1 LLARLAHEL
10 HWSDRRE
17 HAISL
22 CQRAIE
28 VAREVGNTRALLS
41 ALWTEHELYWG
52 PENIDKRLAT
62 ASEIGRLALESGY
75 TRWILRAHEM
85 RLSAM
90 LELGDI
96 AAADA
101 EIEASEEL
109 KTRSGHAFATVER
122 FRVTRSLMRGE
133 FGQAETRINELMR
146 QAQRRQDVALITS
159 FGSLLLM
166 LRGEQGRLDEVEGP
180 LKGSVARFPAMTAAR
195 CSLALFYVRTGR
207 ESEARAELEVLARDG
222 FARISRD
229 WNWLGSLAICAEVCS
244 TLGDVPRATTLYK
257 LLSGFANR
265 NVTIGWGDI
274 CYGSV
279 SRYLGLLASTTRR
292 FDDAERHFEDAIR
305 FELKM
310 VAEPFAARTRVCYA
324 AMLIER
330 GAGADHERAR
340 TFLDTA
346 IDIATKLKMAGLAR
360 QAASIAA
367 RLTRAD
373 APVAAA
379 AGLERGFAVG
389 AAAAQR
395 RLATIMFLD
404 IVDSTG
410 RAARMGDSHWSGII
424 EQYYSLVREELRKFC
439 GREINTFGDDFFA
452 LFEAPAPA
460 VRCACAIRSAMGEIG
475 LQVRAGLHT
484 GECEVSGDKVAG
496 IAVHIGARVVRK
508 AAPGEVIVSATV
520 KDLVVGAGFEFTD
533 RGLHELRG
541 IPGEWHLFAAN

>member
-1 LLARLAHEL
+1 
-10 HWSDRRE
+10 
-17 HAISL
+17 
-22 CQRAIE
+22 
-28 VAREVGNTRALLS
+28 
-41 ALWTEHELYWG
+41 
-52 PENIDKRLAT
+52 
-62 ASEIGRLALESGY
+62 
-75 TRWILRAHEM
+75 M

-122 FRVTRSLMRGE
+122 FRVTRALMRGE
-133 FGQAETRINELMR
+133 FAQAETRINELMR
-146 QAQRRQDVALITS
+146 QAQRRQDAALITS

-229 WNWLGSLAICAEVCS
+229 WNWLGSLAICAEVCA
-244 TLGDVPRATTLYK
+244 TLADVPRATTLYK

-340 TFLDTA
+340 TFLGTA
-346 IDIATKLKMAGLAR
+346 IDTATKLKMAGLAR
-360 QAASIAA
+360 QAASTAA
-367 RLTRAD
+367 RLTSAD

-395 RLATIMFLD
+395 RLATI
-404 IVDSTG
+404 
-410 RAARMGDSHWSGII
+410 MGDSHWSGII

-452 LFEAPAPA
+452 LFEAPAQA

-484 GECEVSGDKVAG
+484 GECEVSADKVAG